1 MESFELL
8 ASPIWVNLLVLVP
21 LVLFW
26 YWKKNKL
33 SITRNSLLKTAVFGI
48 AFGFIEAAVVVY
60 LRAALG
66 FLPGF
71 EGTIADVWK
80 EAKSFYY
87 NQQLVAEE
95 LPLSLLTV
103 EFFREAF
110 TMLMLWSVAFIAA
123 TKLRERFAL
132 FVWMFAF
139 WDIFYY
145 VFLYATVRW
154 PMSLST
160 PDLLFLIPV
169 PWMSQV
175 WFPVLVSTLSII
187 AVFLNSRPRKQG
199 PNRTIF

>member
-8 ASPIWVNLLVLVP
+8 ATPFWVNLLILVP

-26 YWKKNKL
+26 YWRKNKL
-33 SITRNSLLKTAVFGI
+33 SISRNTLFKTVMFGI

-71 EGTIADVWK
+71 EGTITDVWR

-95 LPLSLLTV
+95 LPISLLTV

-110 TMLMLWSVAFIAA
+110 TMVMILSVAFIAA
-123 TKLRERFAL
+123 VKLKERFAL

-145 VFLYATVRW
+145 VFLWATVRW
-154 PMSLST
+154 PTSLFT

-175 WFPVLVSTLSII
+175 WFPILISALTIL
-187 AVFLNSRPRKQG
+187 AVFLNSKPGK
-199 PNRTIF
+199 

>member
-1 MESFELL
+1 MESFKLL
-8 ASPIWVNLLVLVP
+8 ASPFWVNFLIFVPIILFLFWRSNKLLITRG
-21 LVLFW
+21 VLF
-26 YWKKNKL
+26 
-33 SITRNSLLKTAVFGI
+33 KTAMFGI

-71 EGTIADVWK
+71 EGTITDVWR
-80 EAKSFYY
+80 EAPNFYY

-110 TMLMLWSVAFIAA
+110 TMIMLLSVAFIAA
-123 TKLRERFAL
+123 GKLKERFAL
-132 FVWMFAF
+132 FVWVFAF

-145 VFLYATVRW
+145 VFLYLTVRW
-154 PMSLST
+154 PMSLTT
-160 PDLLFLIPV
+160 PDLLFLMPV

-175 WFPVLVSTLSII
+175 WFPILVSILTIL
-187 AVFLNSRPRKQG
+187 AVFLNSKPRKAK
-199 PNRTIF
+199 PK